1 MRCNLIVY
9 FQSAVL
15 EWSTY
20 IHNKRRRKGSCS
32 KTGNYIS
39 PRRRRKAISSI
50 LLQKKNPASTTHDLG
65 LDPQKDLHAIYT
77 WKGQWVGCQSIGKA
91 RHLCS
96 RFMNLHKDLLQF
108 VRKANPFGV
117 TRLNPCLAERIR
129 CFLSS
134 TFEWCLWTSFPDG
147 EDHLPPSQG

>member
-1 MRCNLIVY
+1 LNEALTSTTREGGKAAVVKQVIIYLLGGEGK
-9 FQSAVL
+9 QSQ
-15 EWSTY
+15 
-20 IHNKRRRKGSCS
+20 
-32 KTGNYIS
+32 
-39 PRRRRKAISSI
+39 PI

-134 TFEWCLWTSFPDG
+134 TFE
-147 EDHLPPSQG
+147 